1 MKLLK
6 QHQRN
11 VIPSGPPSRRDMLS
25 EAACGFG
32 CVAFLG
38 LNATTL
44 QASARQHE
52 TVNPLAP
59 RPPEF
64 VPRAKHVI
72 FLFMHGGVSHIDTFD
87 PKPKLTQLDGQPLPF
102 DRPLVFADPKNIGNL
117 LKSPWTF
124 NRYGQSGLPVSD
136 LFPHVAS
143 CIDDICVIRSMS
155 HDRVSH
161 GAAMQEIHTG
171 SGVFQRPS
179 AGTWIVYGLGSENQ
193 NLPGFITICPA
204 TLDSGTS
211 TFGSAFLPATY
222 QGTRFGETSGRGRS
236 DDARRAAFQDLRP
249 GESNVELQRLELDLV
264 QAVNRRTSPISQ
276 HDSEIEARIASFEL
290 AFRMQAEAPEATD
303 MSSETPETFALYGV
317 NDGATDNFGR
327 QCLLARRFVERG
339 VRFVQATHS
348 YKWDQH
354 SGLKGGHT
362 RNAREVDKPIAGLL
376 KDLKRRGMLDET
388 LVIWAT
394 EFGRTP
400 VAQGKDGRDHSPY
413 GFTMWMAGGGIK
425 GGIAY
430 GATDEFGYF
439 AVENKVTVH
448 DLYATT
454 LHQLGLDH
462 IQLTHHYSGRD
473 FSLTDVEGEVLHD
486 IIA

>member
-1 MKLLK
+1 
-6 QHQRN
+6 
-11 VIPSGPPSRRDMLS
+11 
-25 EAACGFG
+25 
-32 CVAFLG
+32 
-38 LNATTL
+38 
-44 QASARQHE
+44 
-52 TVNPLAP
+52 
-59 RPPEF
+59 
-64 VPRAKHVI
+64 
-72 FLFMHGGVSHIDTFD
+72 
-87 PKPKLTQLDGQPLPF
+87 
-102 DRPLVFADPKNIGNL
+102 
-117 LKSPWTF
+117 
-124 NRYGQSGLPVSD
+124 
-136 LFPHVAS
+136 
-143 CIDDICVIRSMS
+143 
-155 HDRVSH
+155 
-161 GAAMQEIHTG
+161 MQEIHTG